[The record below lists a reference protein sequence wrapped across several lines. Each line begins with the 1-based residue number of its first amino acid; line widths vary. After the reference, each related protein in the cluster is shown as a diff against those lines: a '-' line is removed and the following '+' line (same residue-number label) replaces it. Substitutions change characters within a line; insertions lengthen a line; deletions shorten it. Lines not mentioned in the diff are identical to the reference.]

1 MNVLPASIS
10 IVRLVREMRQD
21 AWEEVFAGLAEE
33 KAEKLPN
40 LKKIMVEGES
50 PMHGRLVD
58 ELKTVGIKIKGIYMV

>member
-1 MNVLPASIS
+1 
-10 IVRLVREMRQD
+10 MRQD